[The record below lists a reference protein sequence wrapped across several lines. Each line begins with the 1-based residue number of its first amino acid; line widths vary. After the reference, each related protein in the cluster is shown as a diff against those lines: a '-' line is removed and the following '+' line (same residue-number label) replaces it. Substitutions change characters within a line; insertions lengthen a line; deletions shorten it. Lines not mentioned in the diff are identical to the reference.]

1 MTERKILELLTSSS
15 RIRGELEN
23 SRLSLFVSGGGDK
36 TFLFPIR
43 EYEYKRGLFFSLRVR
58 RGCRVTIFSPCFS
71 DCFVFS
77 FIGQFR

>member
-43 EYEYKRGLFFSLRVR
+43 EYEYKRGLFF
-58 RGCRVTIFSPCFS
+58 FSKS
-71 DCFVFS
+71 
-77 FIGQFR
+77 